1 MLTQKNL
8 AMIKYLICK
17 TGYQETKEYSDD
29 VWVSVETPSRKDLT
43 ILENEFGVPTSFL
56 NDVEDPE
63 ERPRIEYEDDWR
75 MIIVR
80 VPFKLKEG
88 GDFFGTAPL
97 GILTSGEKFITICH
111 QNVEM
116 IDDLIFFSRR
126 KSFQRKNANDLIL
139 HLMLSSAVWFM
150 KYLKRLNA
158 EIKDNELNLQKS
170 IRNEELL
177 EMMRIE
183 RTLVHFITSL
193 RGNELLLQK
202 FKNTLPKTQKP
213 FDEDLLEDVEIE
225 VQQARITANVHSDIL
240 AGMMDAFAAVISN
253 NVNVIMKRLTSF
265 SIVLMF
271 PTLIASYF
279 GMNLE
284 KSSDLRT
291 PEFFLVILGSVILS
305 AMGIWFF
312 RKKNWL

>member
-1 MLTQKNL
+1 MV
-8 AMIKYLICK
+8 KYLISK
-17 TGYQETKEYSDD
+17 NGFYETREYSDD
-29 VWVSVETPSRKDLT
+29 VWVNVINPTRKELT
-43 ILENEFGVPTSFL
+43 MLENDFGVPTSFL
-56 NDVEDPE
+56 SDIEDTE

-75 MIIVR
+75 MIIIR
-80 VPFKLKEG
+80 VPIKLQEES
-88 GDFFGTAPL
+88 DFFGTVPL

-111 QNVEM
+111 HNAEL
-116 IDDLIFFSRR
+116 IDDFIYFSRR
-126 KSFQRKNANDLIL
+126 KLFQRKNANDLIL
-139 HLMLSSAVWFM
+139 HLMLSSSVWFM

-158 EIKDNELNLQKS
+158 EIKEAEINLQKS

-183 RTLVHFITSL
+183 RTLVYFITSL

-202 FKNTLPKTQKP
+202 FKSVLPKTQKS

-225 VQQARITANVHSDIL
+225 MQQARISTNVHSDIL
-240 AGMMDAFAAVISN
+240 TGMMDAFASVISN
-253 NVNVIMKRLTSF
+253 NVNVVMKRLTSI

-284 KSSDLRT
+284 KSSEIWT
-291 PEFFLVILGSVILS
+291 FSFFIVIAVSIFIS
-305 AMGIWFF
+305 AMGVWFF
-312 RKKNWL
+312 RKKQWL